1 MLCTE
6 WKSVLL
12 VTSLKRTVGR
22 RNFIG
27 GTSKGVISPM
37 GRSLFFVSRNY
48 QVVRD
53 EGVSIGTLLRKVD
66 NEDDESPS
74 SVVMRWVVSFLDET
88 EEEISENYIGRL
100 AEGAKSDSSPSQS
113 GKPNHKKTITK
124 KKLPT
129 AKGKAQRKVKFGIPE
144 PEKQILVD
152 AAATAAYNSR
162 THSTRSAVK
171 KGGPE
176 QTLYDGIQETR
187 KTTKGGRK
195 QVGTKEDDTVI
206 KIKMLTGTLI
216 MYRGVHRRAEFI
228 WSV

>member
-1 MLCTE
+1 
-6 WKSVLL
+6 
-12 VTSLKRTVGR
+12 
-22 RNFIG
+22 
-27 GTSKGVISPM
+27 
-37 GRSLFFVSRNY
+37 
-48 QVVRD
+48 
-53 EGVSIGTLLRKVD
+53 
-66 NEDDESPS
+66 
-74 SVVMRWVVSFLDET
+74 MRWVVSFLDET

-113 GKPNHKKTITK
+113 GKPNHKKNTTK
-124 KKLPT
+124 KPPP
-129 AKGKAQRKVKFGIPE
+129 KGKVQRKVKFGVPE
-144 PEKQILVD
+144 PEKQVLVD
-152 AAATAAYNSR
+152 AAAATAAYNSR

-187 KTTKGGRK
+187 KTPKGGRK

-206 KIKMLTGTLI
+206 KIKMLTGTLV